1 MLSCVDVCWTHDWAY
16 AERMTERMLN
26 VWCVTAV
33 FTRVSSSSQWILSA
47 ASNLSRHPD
56 HFTMDL
62 NITQLSLPGSIC
74 SKCILWRER
83 ERESICIL
91 WSGRKREREVYA
103 RTRSI
108 YSSTPQRPLSCTC
121 WESQRKPHL
130 DNYCWAFLVLE
141 RILCWRMLTYAD
153 ACWRMLG
160 VPGWAEEVAA
170 YRLVMRVVCDLMHIS
185 SDYRLH
191 TL

>member
-1 MLSCVDVCWTHDWAY
+1 
-16 AERMTERMLN
+16 MLN
-26 VWCVTAV
+26 VWWVPAV

-47 ASNLSRHPD
+47 ANLSRHPD
-56 HFTMDL
+56 HFTLDL

-74 SKCILWRER
+74 SQCILWRKG

-91 WSGRKREREVYA
+91 WRGRERERGVCQNLLYLLLYTA
-103 RTRSI
+103 
-108 YSSTPQRPLSCTC
+108 TPSLMHLL
-121 WESQRKPHL
+121 RKPAKASPWQLMLGVPGPRTH
-130 DNYCWAFLVLE
+130 
-141 RILCWRMLTYAD
+141 IMLTYAD

-170 YRLVMRVVCDLMHIS
+170 YRLVMRIVCNLMHIS
-185 SDYRLH
+185 SDDRLN